1 MKFLMMVKAI
11 WIIITIF
18 NLKLK
23 KVDYQ
28 HLHKE
33 IEVPL
38 MIINFKE
45 SKGKNL
51 IWIIK
56 KILIHQI

>member
-1 MKFLMMVKAI
+1 M
-11 WIIITIF
+11 F
-18 NLKLK
+18 NLILK
-23 KVDYQ
+23 KVEYQ

-33 IEVPL
+33 LEVPL